1 MATQLQTKTVDGK
14 TIYLIRPTRNIL
26 RSLEELYKPSADAE
40 RMGLLIGDPGI
51 GKTTA
56 GEIFAGDH
64 EDVCYIDL
72 PPRSAMLSPAAP
84 LRLLERS
91 LGTASSARDVMG
103 RLDDITEALRRRP
116 RMILLDTAHRLRYD
130 HIDVF
135 RYCHDRARVPVVFL
149 SVPALLPMFDQH
161 REFGSR
167 LALRMRLLAATRE
180 EIIELLGDY
189 PEEVAADIYQRTGGR
204 IREVLQLDR
213 LVRSSNK
220 SPDHMTIKRIQEIAK
235 VYLAA

>member
-1 MATQLQTKTVDGK
+1 MATQLQTRKFDGQ
-14 TIYLIRPTRNIL
+14 TIHLIRPTRNIL
-26 RSLEELYKPSADAE
+26 DSLEALHKPSAERE

-56 GEIFAGDH
+56 AQIFAAEH
-64 EDVCYIDL
+64 RDVCYIDL
-72 PPRSAMLSPAAP
+72 PPRAAMQAAAAP
-84 LRLLERS
+84 LRLLERA
-91 LGTASSARDVMG
+91 LGTTSSSRDTIG
-103 RLDDITEALRRRP
+103 RLEDITEALRQRP

-149 SVPALLPMFDQH
+149 SVPALVPMFDQH

-167 LALRMRLLAATRE
+167 LALRLRLKAATRE
-180 EIIELLGDY
+180 EIIEILSDY
-189 PEEVAADIYQRTGGR
+189 PEEVAAEIHQRTGGR

-213 LVRSSNK
+213 LVRASNK
-220 SPDHMTIKRIQEIAK
+220 SADKMTVQRIQE
-235 VYLAA
+235 VSRLFMAA